1 MNESGLPPGMPLDK
15 QISHLLGNIA
25 QLKKR
30 IEELEAPTP
39 EQTAEEKAEELRAER
54 ERRKRERDERHAEA
68 AAAELQRARAG
79 AIRAVAKLLP
89 EAVRQAKAKPPR
101 PALLRMILRATR

>member
-39 EQTAEEKAEELRAER
+39 QETADEKARELREER

-79 AIRAVAKLLP
+79 AIRAIAKLLP